1 MAEAKPDELDAAILG
16 LRRQPRAPAPAEPPS
31 RRIPVVPISAEIAK
45 VGEQTAEAYAQLKA
59 EVEAAVA
66 AGRMVVEVDPAL
78 IVDSAWRDR
87 ADSAFAD
94 EAFLSLCQSLRE
106 HGQLNPVGL
115 RRAAAPDGAER
126 YEIVFGHRR
135 VRAARALG
143 VKIKAVLLGADDR
156 TLIARMLVENALRTD
171 LSPWE
176 KAQHYRRLLG
186 EGMFSRAEL
195 ARLLAVS
202 PQEISNVL
210 ALADLPA
217 EVGALLGD
225 PRQLGINAG
234 QRLLAALK
242 GHARVPAEIAERVQA
257 LPADPKLRAARLT
270 AWLAAATASEGEGSV
285 VIRDRHGR
293 RYGRLSRSGRQV
305 LIRFQPD
312 LDAGVLQ
319 RLARRIPE
327 LYEQLAAESDEQVTP
342 PSARG
347 RRR

>member
-1 MAEAKPDELDAAILG
+1 MAEAKPDELDAAILD
-16 LRRQPRAPAPAEPPS
+16 LRRERRAPARPETAP
-31 RRIPVVPISAEIAK
+31 RRAPVVPISVEIAK

-78 IVDSAWRDR
+78 IADSAWRDR
-87 ADSAFAD
+87 ADSAFTD
-94 EAFLSLCQSLRE
+94 EAFLALCQSLRE
-106 HGQLNPVGL
+106 QGQLNPVGL
-115 RRAAAPDGAER
+115 RRAASPDGAER

-135 VRAARALG
+135 VRAARAVG
-143 VKIKAVLLGADDR
+143 VKVKAVLLGADDR
-156 TLIARMLVENALRTD
+156 TLIARMLVENAIRID

-186 EGMFSRAEL
+186 EGLFSRTEL

-210 ALADLPA
+210 ALAELPG
-217 EVGALLGD
+217 EVAALLGD

-234 QRLLAALK
+234 QRLIAALK
-242 GHARVPAEIAERVQA
+242 GHAGVPAAIAERVQA

-270 AWLAAATASEGEGSV
+270 AWLVSAAAPDGAGSV

-312 LDAGVLQ
+312 LDEAVLQ

-327 LYEQLAAESDEQVTP
+327 LYEELAAAAEEAPAT
-342 PSARG
+342 AARRG
-347 RRR
+347 RR

>member
-1 MAEAKPDELDAAILG
+1 MAEAKPDELDAAILE
-16 LRRQPRAPAPAEPPS
+16 LRRQRRVPARAERPA
-31 RRIPVVPISAEIAK
+31 RRAPVVPISAEIAK

-59 EVEAAVA
+59 EVEAAIA
-66 AGRMVVEVDPAL
+66 AGRMVVEIDPAL

-87 ADSAFAD
+87 ADGAFAD

-115 RRAAAPDGAER
+115 RRAAAPDGVER

-143 VKIKAVLLGADDR
+143 VKVKAVLLGTDDR

-195 ARLLAVS
+195 ARLVAVS

-210 ALADLPA
+210 ALAELPA
-217 EVGALLGD
+217 EVAALLGD

-234 QRLLAALK
+234 QRLLAALR
-242 GHARVPAEIAERVQA
+242 GHDQVPAEIAERVQA
-257 LPADPKLRAARLT
+257 LPTDPKLRAARLT
-270 AWLAAATASEGEGSV
+270 AWLAAATTPDGGGSV

-312 LDAGVLQ
+312 LDEEVLE

-327 LYEQLAAESDEQVTP
+327 LYEQLAAEKAEP
-342 PSARG
+342 PAVSPARRA
-347 RRR
+347 RR